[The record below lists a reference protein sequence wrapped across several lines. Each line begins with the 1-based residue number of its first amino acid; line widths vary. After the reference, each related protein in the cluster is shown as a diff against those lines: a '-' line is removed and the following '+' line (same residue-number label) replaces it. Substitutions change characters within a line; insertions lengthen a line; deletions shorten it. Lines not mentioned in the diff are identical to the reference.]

1 MLLLWN
7 NKILSSSDYVEYIF
21 AVNVLLQNNQNNT
34 HTCKQFKLL
43 SNVGMEDYGIC
54 WKFCKQKTK
63 M

>member
-54 WKFCKQKTK
+54 
-63 M
+63 